1 MLADLLTELNRPE
14 EALAQ
19 YQSEL
24 RVNPNRFDSLYG
36 AGLAAEKSKQP
47 KKAVAFY
54 DQLLKVCSIARSS
67 RPELAHA
74 QPYLAAVAGTN

>member
-1 MLADLLTELNRPE
+1 MVGPESGPATWKLYSLESAMRFTGGVCVALL
-14 EALAQ
+14 
-19 YQSEL
+19 
-24 RVNPNRFDSLYG
+24 VGG

-74 QPYLAAVAGTN
+74 QAYLAAVAGTN